1 MTNAIATATQTQT
14 QTQTIRTRN
23 DRRLGALP
31 TTQPTPRPDPDSIP
45 PRVWPKW
52 ALLMRQ
58 EYESKLA
65 AAQRRINELES
76 AIMQT
81 EKANRIA
88 DNTRALAAYG
98 SGDDV
103 KGLTN
108 RLTYMLPNANEIG
121 TPGVALVA
129 QIAIAHGL
137 DPLPGADHLYAWKQR
152 NKRTGKDEVQVVIGY
167 KGLLHLA
174 RKQTR
179 FTYQSR
185 PMTPDERAEHGIA
198 DQPAAVGYVTTLY
211 ILADAIECQKAGIPY
226 YPLVGTAVWRPG
238 DEVPRG
244 RTPAWVAK
252 KNSLKDALRQVVTTG
267 VRLQE
272 ALDNALQQFGQQLG
286 GVEYTGEGW
295 RAEVDE
301 PDAQALIEAGVV
313 PPDDDGPEA
322 EAQTVQ
328 VIDVTPDV
336 PQQTGS
342 QDVPPQT
349 PQPAAPPLCRNC
361 QIEPAD
367 PSNPVDPILCST
379 CARNV
384 ADAQAAAQDKTNSQP
399 ATTTP
404 RVKPQTPPRAKPK
417 PDASQTPQRAKPKLA
432 PSPVPPTPQRRSVPD
447 LRDVANRI
455 NGALQ
460 IMADNGVEIKP
471 VPGWGRNHT
480 HTNE

>member
-1 MTNAIATATQTQT
+1 
-14 QTQTIRTRN
+14 
-23 DRRLGALP
+23 
-31 TTQPTPRPDPDSIP
+31 
-45 PRVWPKW
+45 
-52 ALLMRQ
+52 MRQ

-65 AAQRRINELES
+65 AAERRINELEN
-76 AIMQT
+76 AIM
-81 EKANRIA
+81 ESKKADRIA

-108 RLTYMLPNANEIG
+108 RLSYMLPNANEIG
-121 TPGVALVA
+121 TAGVALVA

-185 PMTPDERAEHGIA
+185 PMTPEERAEHGIA
-198 DQPAAVGYVTTLY
+198 EQPAAVGYVTTLY

-295 RAEVDE
+295 RVEVDE

-313 PPDDDGPEA
+313 PPDDDGDEPDE
-322 EAQTVQ
+322 TVQ
-328 VIDVTPDV
+328 VIDV
-336 PQQTGS
+336 
-342 QDVPPQT
+342 PPQT
-349 PQPAAPPLCRNC
+349 AQPGAGEVPAPTENAGPTPVEKAEADKSRRKPPVCRNC
-361 QIEPAD
+361 HVEPAD
-367 PSNPVDPILCST
+367 PSNPVDPTLCST

-384 ADAQAAAQDKTNSQP
+384 ADAQAAHQDAALPKS
-399 ATTTP
+399 AAA
-404 RVKPQTPPRAKPK
+404 RRQT
-417 PDASQTPQRAKPKLA
+417 
-432 PSPVPPTPQRRSVPD
+432 
-447 LRDVANRI
+447 
-455 NGALQ
+455 ALS
-460 IMADNGVEIKP
+460 
-471 VPGWGRNHT
+471 
-480 HTNE
+480 

>member
-1 MTNAIATATQTQT
+1 MTTATARPT
-14 QTQTIRTRN
+14 
-23 DRRLGALP
+23 RRLDTTPLGLGHVPPVKNAGSEQEAPWPLP
-31 TTQPTPRPDPDSIP
+31 A
-45 PRVWPKW
+45 W
-52 ALLMRQ
+52 AVRMKQ

-65 AAQRRINELES
+65 AAERRIAELEH
-76 AIMQT
+76 AIM
-81 EKANRIA
+81 ESKKAERIA

-103 KGLTN
+103 KGLTT

-152 NKRTGKDEVQVVIGY
+152 NKRTGREEVQVVIGY

-185 PMTPDERAEHGIA
+185 PMTPEERAEHGIA
-198 DQPAAVGYVTTLY
+198 GQPAAVGYITTLY
-211 ILADAIECQKAGIPY
+211 LLADAIECQRAGIPY
-226 YPLVGTAVWRPG
+226 HPIVGSAIWRPG

-286 GVEYTGEGW
+286 GADYTGEGW
-295 RAEVDE
+295 RLDVDE
-301 PDAQALIEAGVV
+301 PDAQALIAAGVV
-313 PPDDDGPEA
+313 PPDDDDGSAPQETA
-322 EAQTVQ
+322 Q
-328 VIDVTPDV
+328 VI
-336 PQQTGS
+336 
-342 QDVPPQT
+342 DVPPQT
-349 PQPAAPPLCRNC
+349 AHQPDAPPVCRNC
-361 QIEPAD
+361 QLDPAD
-367 PSNPVDPILCST
+367 PSNPVDPTLCPT

-384 ADAQAAAQDKTNSQP
+384 ADALSAQDNAQK
-399 ATTTP
+399 
-404 RVKPQTPPRAKPK
+404 
-417 PDASQTPQRAKPKLA
+417 
-432 PSPVPPTPQRRSVPD
+432 
-447 LRDVANRI
+447 
-455 NGALQ
+455 
-460 IMADNGVEIKP
+460 
-471 VPGWGRNHT
+471 
-480 HTNE
+480 

>member
-1 MTNAIATATQTQT
+1 MTSVTASP
-14 QTQTIRTRN
+14 N
-23 DRRLGALP
+23 DRRLRTEPLRYDQIVQKVKAE
-31 TTQPTPRPDPDSIP
+31 REMPDPLP
-45 PRVWPKW
+45 AW
-52 ALLMRQ
+52 AVNMQLRLRQ

-65 AAQRRINELES
+65 AAERRIAELEH
-76 AIMQT
+76 AIM
-81 EKANRIA
+81 ESKKADRIA
-88 DNTRALAAYG
+88 NNTRALAAYG

-185 PMTPDERAEHGIA
+185 PMTAEERAEHGIA

-211 ILADAIECQKAGIPY
+211 ILTDAIECQRAGIPY

-267 VRLQE
+267 TRLQE
-272 ALDNALQQFGQQLG
+272 AIDNALQQIGQLS

-295 RAEVDE
+295 RVEVSD
-301 PDAQALIEAGVV
+301 DGAQALIEAGLV
-313 PPDDDGPEA
+313 PPDDEGDDPGGSPSVGEVSPESAPA
-322 EAQTVQ
+322 EPPA
-328 VIDVTPDV
+328 
-336 PQQTGS
+336 TG
-342 QDVPPQT
+342 QPVHAD
-349 PQPAAPPLCRNC
+349 PAAPALCRNC

-367 PSNPVDPILCST
+367 PTNPVDPALCPT
-379 CARNV
+379 CARNI
-384 ADAQAAAQDKTNSQP
+384 ADAQAAAGE
-399 ATTTP
+399 
-404 RVKPQTPPRAKPK
+404 
-417 PDASQTPQRAKPKLA
+417 
-432 PSPVPPTPQRRSVPD
+432 PVPPTQKAEAEKPAPPTASKPPRKPTPQRSAPN
-447 LRDVANRI
+447 LRQVGNAI
-455 NGALQ
+455 SQALQ
-460 IMADNGVEIKP
+460 VMADDGVEI
-471 VPGWGRNHT
+471 VPAEGWDNRR
-480 HTNE
+480 